1 MFLETEPKTSG
12 VNYTVR
18 QLYLAVISSDR
29 IPSIGLEW
37 PLTSG

>member
-29 IPSIGLEW
+29 IPSIGLE
-37 PLTSG
+37 